1 MMIPGV
7 RLTMAY
13 VARLASFFCFKAEQI
28 QKAEKRLSDAKAS
41 ELLWQ
46 QNRFGYSAYK
56 GFLLPILGVIF
67 FFSPYVVGHRR
78 FLPLLGFHHPLSASS
93 VIICWGLVAH
103 HVWQTKK
110 IWQNCVS
117 KDFLR

>member
-46 QNRFGYSAYK
+46 QNRFGYRAYK
-56 GFLLPILGVIF
+56 GFLLPILGLIF
-67 FFSPYVVGHRR
+67 FF
-78 FLPLLGFHHPLSASS
+78 FLRTWLGIGASCHCWDCTILCPASS

-117 KDFLR
+117 KDF